1 MGYDPQVETCYSRE
15 ALHLAA
21 CLSPQRH
28 PLCDPELFLSPG
40 SSLERLGNL
49 VVQHTELCCTYS
61 KCSIRRLRIIYY
73 TATESDLPTSTADCR
88 HSIFSKQPW
97 GSCFPFPPG
106 PGSLPPTLTLGP
118 GPWHEMLMGRSTGS
132 FGCVSPHWPKLDGLM
147 AVWENNSCILHVF
160 SPSKHVCFLLF

>member
-49 VVQHTELCCTYS
+49 VVQHTELYCKYS

-73 TATESDLPTSTADCR
+73 PATESDSPRSTADCR

-97 GSCFPFPPG
+97 ESCFPLPPGQGSCFVLFCFVLFCFVLFFGDRVSLYSPG
-106 PGSLPPTLTLGP
+106 CPGTNFVDQAGLELRNLPA
-118 GPWHEMLMGRSTGS
+118 SAS
-132 FGCVSPHWPKLDGLM
+132 
-147 AVWENNSCILHVF
+147 
-160 SPSKHVCFLLF
+160 